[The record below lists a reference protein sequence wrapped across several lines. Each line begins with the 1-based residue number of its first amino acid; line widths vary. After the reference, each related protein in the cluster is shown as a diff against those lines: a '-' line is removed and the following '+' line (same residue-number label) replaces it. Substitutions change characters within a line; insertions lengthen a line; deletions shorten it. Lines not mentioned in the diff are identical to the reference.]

1 MKLGTTNVA
10 CCKGGVERMKRG
22 AINSDRRPQTIAVS
36 YPPRAADEGM
46 LKSPAY
52 FGSTPTFQ
60 SAVEGKRFFELAYGL
75 RSASFQE
82 DPEWVY
88 SRQTNP
94 NIRLFERHLAAW
106 DKTDMA
112 AAFASGM
119 AAISTTLLALLSPGD
134 HVIASAP
141 LSGATH
147 YLLEH
152 ILPRFGITCTQVIA
166 GDDTV
171 PCMRAAAES
180 HRGSVRLLL
189 IETPTNPSNIM
200 VDLEAVA
207 ALRDELRQKEGEP
220 VHVAVDNTRLG
231 PVFQSPAAFGADL
244 VLYTADHFIGGHDD
258 VVAGIVT
265 GRAELITRIGLMRT
279 ILGTVCAPSNGW
291 LLLRSLETLSVRM
304 ERQSQS
310 ASALAELL
318 HTHPRVTRVH
328 YPHQLLQGSRQ
339 RAIFE
344 RQCRGPGSLLAFDV
358 EGGEQGAFAVLDAF
372 ETAQL
377 ATATGGTRTLVEHP
391 QSMTHADIPPE
402 HLEQFGVRPSMI
414 RMSVGLE
421 HIDDLV
427 EDLRRALSVLA

>member
-1 MKLGTTNVA
+1 MT
-10 CCKGGVERMKRG
+10 RD
-22 AINSDRRPQTIAVS
+22 AINSERRPQTVAVTYS
-36 YPPRAADEGM
+36 PHAATEGM

-52 FGSTPTFQ
+52 FGSTPTFR
-60 SAVEGKRFFELAYGL
+60 SALEGKRFFELAYGL
-75 RSASFQE
+75 RSASAQE
-82 DPEWVY
+82 DPKWVY
-88 SRQTNP
+88 ARQTNP
-94 NIRLFERHLAAW
+94 NVLLFERHLAAW
-106 DKTDMA
+106 DGTDMA

-119 AAISTTLLALLSPGD
+119 ATISTTLLALLSPGD
-134 HVIASAP
+134 HIIASAP
-141 LSGATH
+141 LSGTTH

-152 ILPRFGITCTQVIA
+152 ILPRFGITCTQVLA
-166 GDDTV
+166 GDETV

-189 IETPTNPSNIM
+189 VETPTNPSNIM
-200 VDLEAVA
+200 VDLEALS
-207 ALRDELRQKEGEP
+207 ALRDDLRRTEAEA
-220 VHVAVDNTRLG
+220 VYLAVDNTRLG
-231 PVFQSPAAFGADL
+231 PTFQSPASFGADL

-258 VVAGIVT
+258 VIAGVVT
-265 GRAELITRIGLMRT
+265 GRTELITRIGLMRT
-279 ILGTVCAPSNGW
+279 ILGTACAPSSGW

-310 ASALAELL
+310 AAVLAELL

-344 RQCRGPGSLLAFDV
+344 RQCRGAGSMLAFDV

-421 HIDDLV
+421 HVDDLV
-427 EDLRRALSVLA
+427 DDLRRALSVLA